1 MMCMC
6 LTLTGKDKID
16 VLVEKI
22 CNKLK
27 KGLVVG
33 DEVNFTV
40 DDKVMKGEV
49 VEVIQRQTPVVSL
62 LKSPGSIL

>member
-1 MMCMC
+1 M
-6 LTLTGKDKID
+6 
-16 VLVEKI
+16 LVEKI

-49 VEVIQRQTPVVSL
+49 VEVIQRQTPVVRYPYTFFKAIGIWRIVCDPKPVFL
-62 LKSPGSIL
+62 